1 MSHLENPTKTDVFV
15 DIGQLGVASEEVVS
29 QFRLDIERGKHW
41 FDALLDAIG
50 SWGITE
56 ENINGVH
63 YKYLYAGEAFDW
75 LRLAERLCDA
85 VPELLPP
92 NEVEVFLFEGKWP
105 LPLSEEDFEK
115 RLGAWKY
122 SAHLN
127 YLYGVVVEESL
138 QFAIE
143 EEIVKEQRAMAF
155 PGEGFGFFEQI
166 FVRIYDLDIDR
177 LIARYAD
184 SVGTQ
189 FGEELSQCEWRG
201 FLYWLFKFRC
211 HRQDG
216 ARVASDTR
224 KGLAMLSRLGPEYN
238 SRGFTLSE
246 SGISELHEHF
256 VDVGRI
262 DQKVVDPIPSSVS

>member
-1 MSHLENPTKTDVFV
+1 MGQLENPVETDIFV
-15 DIGQLGVASEEVVS
+15 DRGPLSVASEEVVS

-56 ENINGVH
+56 ESINGVH

-85 VPELLPP
+85 VPDLLPQ

-155 PGEGFGFFEQI
+155 PGEGIGFFEQI

-184 SVGTQ
+184 SVGKK
-189 FGEELSQCEWRG
+189 FGEELSQYEWRS

-224 KGLAMLSRLGPEYN
+224 KGLTVLSRLGSEYN
-238 SRGFTLSE
+238 SRGLTLSE
-246 SGISELHEHF
+246 SRISEFQERF
-256 VDVGRI
+256 IDEGRV
-262 DQKVVDPIPSSVS
+262 DQKVVNPIPSSVS